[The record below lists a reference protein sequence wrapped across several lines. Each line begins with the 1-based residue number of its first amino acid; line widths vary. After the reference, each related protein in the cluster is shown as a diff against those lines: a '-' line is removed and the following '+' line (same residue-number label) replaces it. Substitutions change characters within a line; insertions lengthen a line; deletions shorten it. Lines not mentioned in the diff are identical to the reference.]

1 MPLKEQLLY
10 EGKGPLNT
18 QKNLTYT
25 RDQDL
30 NARTTMKETTLA
42 AYEGNPNNDNG
53 TYFKNNDEARYTIK
67 QSTLIENYSGTA
79 NNNNGAKLYDSVK
92 NYNPLS
98 NCGTKLN
105 ERQHINGG
113 DSKNNSSSKN
123 LIAYSKKDMGL
134 TQSLKIHL
142 NTGGKTGPAHYPL
155 NSTSRLP
162 TFATK
167 LENDNK
173 EIHKKGH
180 FVNYN
185 PNIKDTLQKNPYI
198 NNVAFH
204 SIVY

>member
-1 MPLKEQLLY
+1 MCI
-10 EGKGPLNT
+10 
-18 QKNLTYT
+18 
-25 RDQDL
+25 RD
-30 NARTTMKETTLA
+30 RTTLA

-67 QSTLIENYSGTA
+67 QSTLIKNYSGTA
-79 NNNNGAKLYDSVK
+79 NNNNNGAKLYDSVK

-98 NCGTKLN
+98 NCGKKLN
-105 ERQHINGG
+105 ERDYINGG
-113 DSKNNSSSKN
+113 DNKNNSNSKN
-123 LIAYSKKDMGL
+123 LIGYSKKDMGVS
-134 TQSLKIHL
+134 QSLKTHL

-167 LENDNK
+167 LENDNQ
-173 EIHKKGH
+173 EIHKKGQ